1 MNGVLRAVTVT
12 ALLMSM
18 LPVLGGPAAAQEP
31 SDPGAPST
39 AAELE
44 DERTEFAAAEA
55 AWAERPWDSYYT
67 VYRFCTANVDC
78 TTDQFCE
85 LVRGCSAMEMEFTGE
100 HLIWRADVVGAS
112 PTNRTFRV
120 ETFHAQI
127 ADALAADPYAV
138 RVSYNEHGVPTSMLL
153 DLSAE
158 FGDETVY
165 AMTGFNFLPGGSG
178 VNQRTVT
185 VTCLNGGGRI
195 DVNMVNSADEAATYR
210 LQVGNLSPRER
221 SVQPRSIWR
230 SPATGRPDGEY
241 RVTVTRDGAQFI
253 DRTVTV
259 SCDQTPAVMAREI
272 EFISWCIGG
281 NGIVFVQLANP
292 RSSSQAY
299 ILDVG
304 GIRRSTTAGAYGAA
318 YRGISGRPNGAYEV
332 TVEVVGRGSFT
343 WWVEVRC

>member
-1 MNGVLRAVTVT
+1 MNVVLRAVTVT
-12 ALLMSM
+12 ALLVSM

-153 DLSAE
+153 ALSAE

-210 LQVGNLSPRER
+210 LQVGNLSPLAGNR
-221 SVQPRSIWR
+221 SARRRVSGDSDPRRRAIHRPDRDRVVRPDSRGDGSRDRVHQLVYRWQRHRLCPIGE
-230 SPATGRPDGEY
+230 PEELIAGLHTGRWGYQAIDHG
-241 RVTVTRDGAQFI
+241 RSLRSCVSRD
-253 DRTVTV
+253 
-259 SCDQTPAVMAREI
+259 
-272 EFISWCIGG
+272 
-281 NGIVFVQLANP
+281 L
-292 RSSSQAY
+292 RSSQWC
-299 ILDVG
+299 V
-304 GIRRSTTAGAYGAA
+304 
-318 YRGISGRPNGAYEV
+318 
-332 TVEVVGRGSFT
+332 
-343 WWVEVRC
+343 